1 MLAGKR
7 YGQGDFRLPRLDFA
21 LRRRVRRT
29 GPIEIS
35 ENHVPLTRWPE
46 EFSDFRIVQLTDIH
60 HGLFLPLEEVE
71 RAVELANRL
80 RPDLVALTG
89 DFVSF
94 SRNYIRPVA
103 ELLGRLEARHGVFA
117 VLGNHDHRVGAELVA
132 RALERHGAQVLNNRN
147 LAIRRNG
154 SAFYLAGIDDMT
166 YRRDDLPRALRSIPR
181 GAARLLLSHNPRIL
195 RWAAALGVDLVLS
208 GHTHGGQVLTPTLR
222 AFYDRSGWFPRGWGQ
237 LGETRLYVSR
247 GIGMTVVPIRI
258 GCPAEIPLFRLRPS
272 TGHHGG
278 DHAHDP
284 ASPHTHRQAS
294 SGLARE

>member
-1 MLAGKR
+1 M
-7 YGQGDFRLPRLDFA
+7 PRLDFA

-71 RAVELANRL
+71 RAVELANL
-80 RPDLVALTG
+80 LQPDLVALTG

-94 SRNYIRPVA
+94 SRYYIRPVA
-103 ELLGRLEARHGVFA
+103 ELLGHLVARHGVFA
-117 VLGNHDHRVGAELVA
+117 VLGNHDHRVGGDLVA

-166 YRRDDLPRALRSIPR
+166 YRRDDLLRALRGIPR
-181 GAARLLLSHNPRIL
+181 GAARVLLSHNPRIL
-195 RWAAALGVDLVLS
+195 RSAAALGVDLVLS
-208 GHTHGGQVLTPTLR
+208 GHTHGGQVLTPILR
-222 AFYDRSGWFPRGWGQ
+222 AFYDRSGLFPRGWGQ
-237 LGETRLYVSR
+237 AGETRLYVSR

-258 GCPAEIPLFRLRPS
+258 GCPAEIPLFRLRRS
-272 TGHHGG
+272 NGHSIG
-278 DHAHDP
+278 DRPHNQN
-284 ASPHTHRQAS
+284 SPRTHRRAS
-294 SGLARE
+294 FDLTRE